1 MVVLGKFLL
10 FRPGG
15 MKVLCMD
22 VDVNTLR
29 NIQDRMVHTEKE
41 AREMAE
47 PEDQVGSGDGKQGV
61 IWRDQRLSCV
71 FPGFLWYGRSNCSVE
86 LEPNYR

>member
-22 VDVNTLR
+22 VDVKDVQQYSRQDGTYRKGSSR
-29 NIQDRMVHTEKE
+29 N
-41 AREMAE
+41 
-47 PEDQVGSGDGKQGV
+47 G
-61 IWRDQRLSCV
+61 
-71 FPGFLWYGRSNCSVE
+71 
-86 LEPNYR
+86 

>member
-1 MVVLGKFLL
+1 MSRYFQMSHEGMELLRMVVLGKFLL

-22 VDVNTLR
+22 VDVNMFR

-61 IWRDQRLSCV
+61 I
-71 FPGFLWYGRSNCSVE
+71 
-86 LEPNYR
+86 

>member
-1 MVVLGKFLL
+1 
-10 FRPGG
+10 
-15 MKVLCMD
+15 MKMF
-22 VDVNTLR
+22 R

-61 IWRDQRLSCV
+61 IWRDQLVVC
-71 FPGFLWYGRSNCSVE
+71 FPCRISMAWEVE
-86 LEPNYR
+86 LLGGA